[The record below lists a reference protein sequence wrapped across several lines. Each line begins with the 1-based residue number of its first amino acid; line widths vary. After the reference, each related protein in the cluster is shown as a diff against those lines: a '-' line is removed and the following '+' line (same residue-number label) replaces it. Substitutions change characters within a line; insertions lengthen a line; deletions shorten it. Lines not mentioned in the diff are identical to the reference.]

1 MNPETSERLQ
11 QKIRDLGN
19 LPAMPSILQALSECL
34 SGSPSDVNID
44 RVVSLI
50 SYDKS
55 LAAQCLRMANSA
67 LFRRRVEVESVR
79 GAVLALGMWRVRD
92 IVYSCTLP
100 GMFSHNGH
108 GMHPATFWRHA
119 LGTAFV
125 SQHFAQRLAMLNP
138 EKLYLAG
145 LLHDIGILV
154 NALLYKEEFQR
165 ALELAQDT
173 ETPLE
178 EVEQEVLGFSHCDS
192 GRVLAEIWRL
202 PADVTGAIE
211 HHHHPSNQGADAEV
225 TAVIYLADLLCRMRG
240 LGYGYYEA
248 REFHLASEAAWQ
260 FLQEGYPEAAEL
272 DLARFTFE
280 LDSYAEEVQ
289 RMVDAIFATGGAD
302 ASGTR
307 EVANREN

>member
-1 MNPETSERLQ
+1 MNSETCERLQ
-11 QKIRDLGN
+11 QKIKELGN
-19 LPAMPSILQALSECL
+19 LPAMPSILQSLSQCL
-34 SGSPSDVNID
+34 GGSPSDVNID

-100 GMFSHNGH
+100 GMFSHTGH
-108 GMHPATFWRHA
+108 GMDPATFWRHA

-125 SQHFAQRLAMLNP
+125 SQHFGQRLAMPSP

-165 ALELAQDT
+165 ALELAQAT

-192 GRVLAEIWRL
+192 GRVLAEVWHL

-211 HHHHPSNQGADAEV
+211 QHHHPSSQSDNAEV

-260 FLQEGYPEAAEL
+260 LLQEKYPAATEL

-280 LDSYAEEVQ
+280 LDSYAVEVQ
-289 RMVDAIFATGGAD
+289 GMVDTIFAAGRAK
-302 ASGTR
+302 A
-307 EVANREN
+307 

>member
-1 MNPETSERLQ
+1 MNAETGELLQ
-11 QKIRDLGN
+11 RKIKELGN
-19 LPAMPSILQALSECL
+19 LPAMPSILQSLGECL
-34 SGSPSDVNID
+34 SGSPSDVNVD

-67 LFRRRVEVESVR
+67 FFRRRVEVESVR
-79 GAVLALGMWRVRD
+79 AAVLALGMWRVRD

-100 GMFSHNGH
+100 GMFVHTGH
-108 GMHPATFWRHA
+108 GMDPATFWRHA

-125 SQHFAQRLAMLNP
+125 SQHFAQRLTMPNT

-165 ALELAQDT
+165 ALGLAQET

-178 EVEQEVLGFSHCDS
+178 EVEQEILGFSHCDS
-192 GRVLAEIWRL
+192 GRVLADIWRL

-211 HHHHPSNQGADAEV
+211 HHHHPSREAADAEV

-248 REFHLASEAAWQ
+248 REFHLASETAWQ
-260 FLQEGYPEAAEL
+260 LLQEKYPAAAEL

-280 LDSYAEEVQ
+280 LDAYAAEVQ
-289 RMVDAIFATGGAD
+289 RMVDAIFAVGGAR
-302 ASGTR
+302 A
-307 EVANREN
+307 

>member
-1 MNPETSERLQ
+1 MTPETGELLQ
-11 QKIRDLGN
+11 KKIKELGN
-19 LPAMPSILQALSECL
+19 LPAMPSILQSLGECL

-67 LFRRRVEVESVR
+67 FFRRRVEVETVR

-100 GMFSHNGH
+100 GMFSHSGQ
-108 GMHPATFWRHA
+108 GMDAGTFWRHA

-125 SQHFAQRLAMLNP
+125 SQHFAQRLAMPNT

-145 LLHDIGILV
+145 LLHDMGILV
-154 NALLYKEEFQR
+154 NALLFKEEFHR
-165 ALELAQDT
+165 ALDLAQST

-178 EVEQEVLGFSHCDS
+178 EVEQEVLGFNHSDS
-192 GRVLAEIWRL
+192 GRVLADIWRL

-211 HHHHPSNQGADAEV
+211 LHHHPSNGDPDPDV
-225 TAVIYLADLLCRMRG
+225 TAVIHLADVLCRMRG

-248 REFHLASEAAWQ
+248 REFYLAAEPAWQ
-260 FLQEGYPEAAEL
+260 WLQGKYPAAAEL

-280 LDSYAEEVQ
+280 LDTYAAEVQ
-289 RMVDAIFATGGAD
+289 RMVDAIFAVGAK
-302 ASGTR
+302 A
-307 EVANREN
+307 

>member
-1 MNPETSERLQ
+1 MTPETAALLQ
-11 QKIRDLGN
+11 GKINELGN
-19 LPAMPSILQALSECL
+19 LPAMPSILQSLGECL

-50 SYDKS
+50 SCDKS

-67 LFRRRVEVESVR
+67 LFRRRVEVETVR
-79 GAVLALGMWRVRD
+79 AAVLALGLWRVRD
-92 IVYSCTLP
+92 VVYSCTLP
-100 GMFSHNGH
+100 GMFSHSANG
-108 GMHPATFWRHA
+108 MDPATFWRHA

-125 SQHFAQRLAMLNP
+125 SQHCAQRLAMANT

-154 NALLYKEEFQR
+154 NALLFEAAFHR
-165 ALELAQDT
+165 ALAVAQSS

-178 EVEQEVLGFSHCDS
+178 EVEQQVLGFSHAES
-192 GRVLAEIWRL
+192 GRVLADLWHL
-202 PADVTGAIE
+202 PADVSGAIE
-211 HHHHPSNQGADAEV
+211 FHHHPLNGDADPEV

-248 REFHLASEAAWQ
+248 REFHLASEPAWQ
-260 FLQEGYPEAAEL
+260 FLQKKYPAAAEL

-280 LDSYAEEVQ
+280 LDAYAAEVQ
-289 RMVDAIFATGGAD
+289 RMVDSIFAVGVKA
-302 ASGTR
+302 
-307 EVANREN
+307 